1 MGCIVVEGVET
12 SLYGDTQTDGLKEEW
27 GKRDVEEE
35 SSEVRKVVSDRTSA
49 DNSLALG
56 KHSTS
61 SESPVRVEGGD
72 EKEEVDVER
81 EEEGVLKHSS
91 VLAQE
96 VEEQPSVAPQADTAD
111 QTAGMES
118 GSTFTE
124 QGERTCA
131 VVCVEPEP
139 DTGMEWNQDN
149 VQYRLPFEEVS
160 ATVSDGVARK
170 TPVDEVAAMDTTPS
184 SPFNATPTAMPT
196 ATPITQD
203 KGAHYSS
210 TSVPVVPSSSAAPE
224 HSHESPETSK
234 PAPVTG
240 QPDSAYAHLA
250 TGNHGNNENIQAT
263 SPCVAPQEAP
273 THSKLAKWF
282 SLLPRQPCEVT
293 PVPFTNTDS
302 SSTAVAA
309 TAQVVASQQVSPTQH
324 QYIMA
329 APMAAAQY
337 AYVTPSGHVISQ
349 PMVQQFGLGYTLV
362 GVPQVGVP
370 QVGVPQVGVPQV
382 GVPQVG
388 VPQVGVP
395 QVGVPQVGV
404 PQAQYV
410 AVNPSQQVQYV
421 VAGQQGMSCVAVAGQ
436 QYIALG
442 GNQIVQVAPGVS
454 GGGEVGGSEGGVV
467 VNGEAVTVGVADTSP
482 EAKTMSGDEGEERNT
497 PPPTLSDTRKDTQLV
512 TMEGASQPV
521 ATQDGT
527 PLSAPSPVSTVT
539 HEETEERGGE
549 GGGGGGGVGSKL
561 SESEAIQTVV
571 NPAQLH
577 SPQQQQQQQQQQQES
592 EVSALTTHHLHRW
605 VCLRLNLCVYTV
617 SAYLCSTN

>member
-35 SSEVRKVVSDRTSA
+35 SSEVKKAVSDQISVN
-49 DNSLALG
+49 NSLAPG

-61 SESPVRVEGGD
+61 SESPVRVEEGD

-81 EEEGVLKHSS
+81 EEEGAVEHSS
-91 VLAQE
+91 VLAQK
-96 VEEQPSVAPQADTAD
+96 VEEQPSDAPQAETVD

-118 GSTFTE
+118 SAVSSVFAE
-124 QGERTCA
+124 QGGRTCA

-139 DTGMEWNQDN
+139 GTGMEWNQDN
-149 VQYRLPFEEVS
+149 VQYQLPFEEETS
-160 ATVSDGVARK
+160 FLAAESDGVARK
-170 TPVDEVAAMDTTPS
+170 TPVDDVAAMDTNPS
-184 SPFNATPTAMPT
+184 SPFNATPTA
-196 ATPITQD
+196 TPMTQD
-203 KGAHYSS
+203 KGPHYSS
-210 TSVPVVPSSSAAPE
+210 TSLPVVPSSSAAPE
-224 HSHESPETSK
+224 HSHESPEASK
-234 PAPVTG
+234 LSPVTG
-240 QPDSAYAHLA
+240 QPDFTHTHLA
-250 TGNHGNNENIQAT
+250 TGNHGNNENMQTT
-263 SPCVAPQEAP
+263 SQCVAPPEAP

-282 SLLPRQPCEVT
+282 SLLPRQPCEVS
-293 PVPFTNTDS
+293 PVAFTNTDS

-309 TAQVVASQQVSPTQH
+309 TAHVVASQQVSPTQH

-349 PMVQQFGLGYTLV
+349 PMVQQFGLGYTL
-362 GVPQVGVP
+362 
-370 QVGVPQVGVPQV
+370 V

-454 GGGEVGGSEGGVV
+454 GGGEVGGSEGSVV
-467 VNGEAVTVGVADTSP
+467 VNGDGVTVGVADTSP
-482 EAKTMSGDEGEERNT
+482 EENKTSGDPGGEERNT
-497 PPPTLSDTRKDTQLV
+497 TPLALSDTRKDAQLI
-512 TMEGASQPV
+512 TMEEESQPV
-521 ATQDGT
+521 ATQGGT
-527 PLSAPSPVSTVT
+527 PLSVPSPVSTMT
-539 HEETEERGGE
+539 HEEREERGGE
-549 GGGGGGGVGSKL
+549 GGGGGGGGGEGGGGGGGDSKL
-561 SESEAIQTVV
+561 SESQAIQTVV
-571 NPAQLH
+571 NPAQVH
-577 SPQQQQQQQQQQQES
+577 SPQQQQQQQES
-592 EVSALTTHHLHRW
+592 EVSALNTHNILHW
-605 VCLRLNLCVYTV
+605 LHLCVHTV
-617 SAYLCSTN
+617 SAYLLYLYCTKQI